1 MPKVEVESPRLFA
14 ARETSAPF
22 SLGSCYTFQSTGTR
36 RRKQKAHVPTKEGII
51 ADVSVVYKCA
61 LTVKN
66 ELPLSGELSRFTETE
81 G

>member
-1 MPKVEVESPRLFA
+1 M
-14 ARETSAPF
+14 
-22 SLGSCYTFQSTGTR
+22 
-36 RRKQKAHVPTKEGII
+36 RKQKAHVPTKEGII

-66 ELPLSGELSRFTETE
+66 ELPLSGELSRLAETE